1 MQLIIKKNWN
11 LMNKSTIST
20 REIYIFRESI
30 MLCIE
35 IDLQQ
40 ILKRVMTRLFCTI
53 TKEKEAPLSQF

>member
-1 MQLIIKKNWN
+1 
-11 LMNKSTIST
+11 MNKSTIST
-20 REIYIFRESI
+20 REIYIFREAI